1 MKKLILFSLLLLAG
15 FYVSAQRDSGF
26 GYGID
31 GSLLLNSATLPDIKV
46 NTDIE
51 KLLSGENLVK
61 GKANYS
67 DLTFNYR
74 VGGFVK
80 YDHGFGFALVEL
92 NYTTT
97 KIYKEIALPVNNP
110 FNKNSI
116 KLATLERN
124 FSYFDIAISYN
135 IYLSNKFYFSV
146 GATPALLLSNTGDE
160 EPHSFDLR
168 AVTGFGYYITDK
180 ISVSTKLELGIT
192 EVYDDTYIHQIMIP
206 VTLRVGL

>member
-1 MKKLILFSLLLLAG
+1 MKKLILFSLLLIGG
-15 FYVSAQRDSGF
+15 FYVSAQRGSGF
-26 GYGID
+26 GYGI
-31 GSLLLNSATLPDIKV
+31 GGGLLLNSATLPDIKV

-74 VGGFVK
+74 VGGFIK

-97 KIYKEIALPVNNP
+97 KIYKEFALPLNNP

-116 KLATLERN
+116 NLITLDRS
-124 FSYFDIAISYN
+124 FAYFDIALSYN
-135 IYLSNKFYFSV
+135 IYLSDKFYFSV
-146 GATPALLLSNTGDE
+146 GATPAFLLSNTGNE
-160 EPHSFDLR
+160 EPNSFDLR
-168 AVTGFGYYITDK
+168 VLTGFGYNITDK
-180 ISVSTKLELGIT
+180 LSISTKLELGVT
-192 EVYDDTYIHQIMIP
+192 EVYDNTYIHQIMIP
-206 VTLRVGL
+206 VTLQVAF